1 MRKSV
6 PAGWACEDLRVLEAP
21 APFQVRPA
29 SDDDRLPLAVLFA
42 AVAEE
47 RNGIATEPPV
57 DVEERAASWTL
68 HGTLVAV
75 AGAEIVGSL
84 HLDASRHG
92 FGEIGMAVAR
102 DWRGRGVGSAL
113 LAAAIELARE
123 RDLHKLSLGVFAH
136 NAAAI
141 ALYRKFGFVEE
152 GRRVKHYRR
161 ASGELW
167 DSIEM
172 GLLL

>member
-1 MRKSV
+1 M
-6 PAGWACEDLRVLEAP
+6 PE

-47 RNGIATEPPV
+47 RDGIATEPPV
-57 DVEERAASWTL
+57 DVEARAASWTL
-68 HGTLVAV
+68 DGTLVAV
-75 AGAEIVGSL
+75 AGAEIVGSV

>member
-1 MRKSV
+1 MTLGAGL
-6 PAGWACEDLRVLEAP
+6 PAKGTCEDLCMPEAP
-21 APFQVRPA
+21 FEVRA
-29 SDDDRLPLAVLFA
+29 AREADRMPLAILFV

-47 RNGIATEPPV
+47 RDGIATEPPV
-57 DVEERAASWTL
+57 DVEARAAGWTL
-68 HGTLVAV
+68 DGTIVAV
-75 AGAEIVGSL
+75 AGTEVVGSV
-84 HLDASRHG
+84 HVEPSRHG

-102 DWRGRGVGSAL
+102 EWRGRGVGSAL
-113 LAAAIELARE
+113 LAAAIEWSRE
-123 RDLHKLSLGVFAH
+123 RGLHKLSLGVFAH

-167 DSIEM
+167 DALDM